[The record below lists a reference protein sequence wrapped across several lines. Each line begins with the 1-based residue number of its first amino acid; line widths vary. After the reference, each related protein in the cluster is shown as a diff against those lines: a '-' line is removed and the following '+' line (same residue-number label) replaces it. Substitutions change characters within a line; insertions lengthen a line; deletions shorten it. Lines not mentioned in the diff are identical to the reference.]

1 MSLAMD
7 ALGRLQRNARRVGEV
22 AAVLAKHGLAE
33 GLQWL
38 HVDWVQDR
46 LRGTDG
52 HRLQGQT
59 LEARIRLAFTELG
72 TTFIKLGQVL
82 GTRPDLVGTA
92 LADELSLLHAH
103 SQPDPPEVAG
113 RILQEELGRPPGEL
127 FARFDEV
134 ACASASI
141 AQVHRARLHTGEEVA
156 VKVMR
161 HGVREQAHA
170 DLEILL
176 AIARLA
182 ERHADFLRPYQ
193 PLRLAQQFRRT
204 LLRELDFTHERHNL
218 ERLAGAFADDET
230 VTFPRVHPSLCTS
243 RVLVMEYLEG
253 IPTTDPGALRA
264 SGADLA
270 GFARRGANLWLAM
283 IFRDGFYH
291 ADPHP
296 GNLLLMPDGSVGVL
310 DCGMVGRIDD
320 AMREDVEA
328 MLVAAVEQDAEELA
342 DVVMRVGTTPAGTD
356 RQALR
361 ADLARFLD
369 DHVHL
374 ALRELDVGAALGDML
389 DIVRHHRVVLPAQL
403 SLLLRTCIVLEGTSR
418 TLDRDFSFAELA
430 EPFCMQG
437 MRSRFAPGPLLR
449 RLRRT
454 TRDWERL
461 FAAMPRDLRLV
472 LDRCREGTFRIQFE
486 HRNLDAPANRLTL
499 GILVAALVI
508 SGAALWTNGAPPLL
522 GGYSVPGLVSY
533 ALAVHLALRLWRSTR
548 RSRSRDERQP

>member
-1 MSLAMD
+1 MD

-22 AAVLAKHGLAE
+22 AGVLAKHGLAE

-46 LRGTDG
+46 LRSADG
-52 HRLQGQT
+52 QRLQGQPV
-59 LEARIRLAFTELG
+59 EARIRLAFTELG

-82 GTRPDLVGTA
+82 GTRPDLVGSA
-92 LADELSLLHAH
+92 LADELSKLQAH
-103 SQPDPPEVAG
+103 TQPDPPEVAA
-113 RILQEELGRPPGEL
+113 RIVQEELGRPATEV
-127 FARFDEV
+127 FARFDEA

-161 HGVREQAHA
+161 QGVREQAHA

-176 AIARLA
+176 SIARLA

-193 PLRLAQQFRRT
+193 PVRLAQQFRRT
-204 LLRELDFTHERHNL
+204 LLRELDFTHERRNI
-218 ERLAGAFADDET
+218 ERLAEAFHDDET
-230 VTFPRVHPSLCTS
+230 ATFPRVHGSLCTA

-253 IPTTDPGALRA
+253 IPATDVAAMRA

-270 GFARRGANLWLAM
+270 AFARRGAMLWLAM

-310 DCGMVGRIDD
+310 DCGMVGRIDETL
-320 AMREDVEA
+320 RQDVES
-328 MLVAAVEQDAEELA
+328 MLVAAVERDPEELA
-342 DVVMRVGTTPAGTD
+342 DVVMRVGATPLGTD
-356 RQALR
+356 RQGLR
-361 ADLARFLD
+361 NDLGRFLD
-369 DHVHL
+369 DHVHQS
-374 ALRELDVGAALGDML
+374 LRDLDVAAALGDLL
-389 DIVRHHRVVLPAQL
+389 DIVRTHHVVLPAQL

-418 TLDRDFSFAELA
+418 SLDRDFSLAELA
-430 EPFCMQG
+430 QPFYVESI
-437 MRSRFAPGPLLR
+437 RHRLAPGALLKR
-449 RLRRT
+449 VRRT

-461 FAAMPRDLRLV
+461 LAAMPRDLRMV

-486 HRNLDAPANRLTL
+486 HRNLDAPVHRLTL

-508 SGAALWTNGAPPLL
+508 SGAAMWTNGAPPRL
-522 GGYSVPGLVSY
+522 GAFSVPGLASY
-533 ALAVHLALRLWRSTR
+533 ALAGYLALRLLRSTR
-548 RSRSRDERQP
+548 RSRPPADGSR